1 MKRKI
6 ELPVYEKFL
15 ITTTEASRYF
25 NIGQKEIK
33 RMADENLD
41 KFAIIKGNRTL
52 IIRPKMEEY
61 ILSLLEMPERGS
73 KREES

>member
-15 ITTTEASRYF
+15 ITITEASRYF

-33 RMADENLD
+33 RMADGNLD
-41 KFAIIKGNRTL
+41 RFAIIKGNRTL